1 MSIKIII
8 YASVLFFLS
17 EMLLFIAKRSKTKTQ
32 KTGNDKKSLLFI
44 WLAITFSISFGFF
57 FSKYEPWDDSNKTIA
72 YFGLLVYFLGIVI
85 RWVSILQLKK
95 EFTVDVA
102 IHTDHQ
108 LKTDGFYRYVRHPSY
123 SGLLMICFGLSLA
136 MNSLFSVLAVIP
148 VVLAILY
155 RINIEESILSQEF
168 GGTYKDYMKKT
179 SKIIPKLYW
188 VKNSMIARG
197 NRTWV

>member
-1 MSIKIII
+1 MSINIII
-8 YASVLFFLS
+8 YASVLFFIS

-44 WLAITFSISFGFF
+44 WLAITFSMTFGFF
-57 FSKYEPWDDSNKTIA
+57 FSKYEPWDDSDKTIA
-72 YFGLLVYFLGIVI
+72 YIGLFVYFLGIVI

-95 EFTVDVA
+95 EFTVDVS

-123 SGLLMICFGLSLA
+123 SGLLLICFGLCLA
-136 MNSLFSVLAVIP
+136 MNSLFSMLAVISVVLAV
-148 VVLAILY
+148 LY

-168 GGTYKDYMKKT
+168 GDNYKDYMEKT
-179 SKIIPKLYW
+179 SKIIPKLY
-188 VKNSMIARG
+188 
-197 NRTWV
+197 